1 MYPVLQ
7 SDETRGKFGSRN
19 FRQLSW
25 KFSYYANLPRTVDG
39 IINAD
44 IRAYARRVAFDDYRI
59 GIKGKI
65 RIKLHAKRNEMTRG
79 WKRMDEFFPFL
90 SVIHCPFI
98 Q

>member
-44 IRAYARRVAFDDYRI
+44 IRAYARVAFDDSESKVKF
-59 GIKGKI
+59 G
-65 RIKLHAKRNEMTRG
+65 LNCTRNET
-79 WKRMDEFFPFL
+79 K
-90 SVIHCPFI
+90 
-98 Q
+98 